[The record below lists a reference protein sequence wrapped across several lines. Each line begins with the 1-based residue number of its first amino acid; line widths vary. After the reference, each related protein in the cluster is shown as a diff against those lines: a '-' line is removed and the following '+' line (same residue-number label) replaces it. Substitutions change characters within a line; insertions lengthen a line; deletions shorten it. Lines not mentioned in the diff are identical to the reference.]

1 MDVPTL
7 ILLGAVG
14 GVLRGV
20 VDLYIQFANWRS
32 ARGAHQ
38 REQLSEHVRPRLTQY
53 FDPAVDLAAAG
64 VHSVMGAGMA
74 VLFGTTG
81 QISGPYA
88 AIVVGASAPVLLTQL
103 ARIQSVSEALGG
115 GQAGAGPAAPSAG
128 VGAGP
133 AEPAVTMEAAP
144 VDPAVTMGT
153 GPVDPT
159 VTMGA
164 GPVDPAQQAVPSRVQ
179 PALPEQGAA
188 VLDDPQAATAS
199 GAAALQPNA
208 EAGPSQRTSSQLRSA
223 AFRQDAETAQP
234 HPNGQ
239 PTDPGHGHG
248 GRGTPP
254 LRRER
259 AAGEEGR
266 P

>member
-32 ARGAHQ
+32 ARGAHH
-38 REQLSEHVRPRLTQY
+38 RDQLSEHVRPRLTQY

-115 GQAGAGPAAPSAG
+115 GQAGAGPAGPSAG

-133 AEPAVTMEAAP
+133 AEPAVTMGAGPVDPTVIMGAAP
-144 VDPAVTMGT
+144 VDPA
-153 GPVDPT
+153 
-159 VTMGA
+159 
-164 GPVDPAQQAVPSRVQ
+164 QRAVPSMVQ

-199 GAAALQPNA
+199 GATASGAAALQPDA
-208 EAGPSQRTSSQLRSA
+208 EGGQSQRTTSQLRSA

-239 PTDPGHGHG
+239 PADPGHGHD

>member
-1 MDVPTL
+1 
-7 ILLGAVG
+7 
-14 GVLRGV
+14 
-20 VDLYIQFANWRS
+20 
-32 ARGAHQ
+32 
-38 REQLSEHVRPRLTQY
+38 
-53 FDPAVDLAAAG
+53 
-64 VHSVMGAGMA
+64 MGA
-74 VLFGTTG
+74 
-81 QISGPYA
+81 
-88 AIVVGASAPVLLTQL
+88 
-103 ARIQSVSEALGG
+103 
-115 GQAGAGPAAPSAG
+115 
-128 VGAGP
+128 
-133 AEPAVTMEAAP
+133 
-144 VDPAVTMGT
+144 

-164 GPVDPAQQAVPSRVQ
+164 VPVDPAQRAVPSRVQ

-199 GAAALQPNA
+199 GATASGAAALQPDA

-223 AFRQDAETAQP
+223 AFRQDAETTQP

>member
-1 MDVPTL
+1 
-7 ILLGAVG
+7 
-14 GVLRGV
+14 
-20 VDLYIQFANWRS
+20 
-32 ARGAHQ
+32 
-38 REQLSEHVRPRLTQY
+38 
-53 FDPAVDLAAAG
+53 
-64 VHSVMGAGMA
+64 MGAGMA

-103 ARIQSVSEALGG
+103 ARIQSVSETLGG
-115 GQAGAGPAAPSAG
+115 GQAGAGPADPSAG

-133 AEPAVTMEAAP
+133 AEPAVSIGA
-144 VDPAVTMGT
+144 
-153 GPVDPT
+153 GPGDPT
-159 VTMGA
+159 VPMGA
-164 GPVDPAQQAVPSRVQ
+164 GPGDPAQRAMPSMVQ

-199 GAAALQPNA
+199 GAAASGAAALQPDA
-208 EAGPSQRTSSQLRSA
+208 EAGQSQRTSSQLRSA
-223 AFRQDAETAQP
+223 AFRQDTETTQP

-239 PTDPGHGHG
+239 PADPGHGHG

-254 LRRER
+254 LRPER

>member
-7 ILLGAVG
+7 FLLGAVG

-20 VDLYIQFANWRS
+20 VDLYVQFANWRS

-38 REQLSEHVRPRLTQY
+38 REQPSEHVRPRLMQY

-115 GQAGAGPAAPSAG
+115 GPAGAGPADLPDQVSAS
-128 VGAGP
+128 P
-133 AEPAVTMEAAP
+133 AEPAVAMA
-144 VDPAVTMGT
+144 
-153 GPVDPT
+153 
-159 VTMGA
+159 A
-164 GPVDPAQQAVPSRVQ
+164 GPVDPAQQPVPPVVQ
-179 PALPEQGAA
+179 PVLPEQGATA
-188 VLDDPQAATAS
+188 HDGSHMAATS
-199 GAAALQPNA
+199 AAGGLQPDA
-208 EAGPSQRTSSQLRSA
+208 EAGPSQREWSSQLRSA
-223 AFRQDAETAQP
+223 AFRPDTDATQ
-234 HPNGQ
+234 PNGR
-239 PTDPGHGHG
+239 PANPGLGHD

-254 LRRER
+254 LRSER
-259 AAGEEGR
+259 AAGEEGS

>member
-20 VDLYIQFANWRS
+20 VDCYIQFANWRA
-32 ARGAHQ
+32 ARNAHQ
-38 REQLSEHVRPRLTQY
+38 REQLAERVRPRLTQY

-115 GQAGAGPAAPSAG
+115 GPASAGPADPSAAA

-133 AEPAVTMEAAP
+133 AEAAAAMGSGPLDP
-144 VDPAVTMGT
+144 VQRSIPPLAQ
-153 GPVDPT
+153 PV
-159 VTMGA
+159 
-164 GPVDPAQQAVPSRVQ
+164 
-179 PALPEQGAA
+179 LPEQGAA
-188 VLDDPQAATAS
+188 VLDGPQAAA
-199 GAAALQPNA
+199 AAALQPDA
-208 EAGPSQRTSSQLRSA
+208 EAGPSQRASSQLRSA
-223 AFRQDAETAQP
+223 AFRQGTDAMQQ
-234 HPNGQ
+234 PNGR
-239 PTDPGHGHG
+239 PADPGHGPG
-248 GRGTPP
+248 GRQIPP
-254 LRRER
+254 LRGER
-259 AAGEEGR
+259 AVGEEGS

>member
-115 GQAGAGPAAPSAG
+115 GQAGAGPADPSAG

-133 AEPAVTMEAAP
+133 AEPAVTMGA
-144 VDPAVTMGT
+144 

-164 GPVDPAQQAVPSRVQ
+164 GPVDPVQRPVPSMVQ
-179 PALPEQGAA
+179 PTLPEQGAA
-188 VLDDPQAATAS
+188 VRDEPQAAAAS
-199 GAAALQPNA
+199 GAAALQPDA
-208 EAGPSQRTSSQLRSA
+208 EAGQSQRTSSHLRSA
-223 AFRQDAETAQP
+223 AFRQDTETAQP

-239 PTDPGHGHG
+239 PADPGHGHG

-254 LRRER
+254 LRHER